1 MTEKSILDNAIYV
14 INFIIFCLVP
24 ALAQMRAS
32 LATMAEPKDSNSIE
46 WKLRTFYWSCMNM
59 GSYVK
64 DAISVIRRTIITDL
78 REYSLP
84 FSSARASLQLTQ
96 CPDTFIYPSIKSL
109 DCMHWIKYFLIS
121 SLVLFKS
128 PLHTWTNKECIL
140 FTHTSPH
147 FEYNEIIKK

>member
-1 MTEKSILDNAIYV
+1 MIHWFSKGILSSQTILIILNLNLYVEYKFFVRAHNLMKMTEKSILDNAIYV
-14 INFIIFCLVP
+14 VNFIIFCLVA

-84 FSSARASLQLTQ
+84 FSSAFYLSQRNVQIPS
-96 CPDTFIYPSIKSL
+96 FIQAL
-109 DCMHWIKYFLIS
+109 NL
-121 SLVLFKS
+121 
-128 PLHTWTNKECIL
+128 
-140 FTHTSPH
+140 
-147 FEYNEIIKK
+147 